1 LFGRSA
7 RATGLANERPAKL
20 QASQWRHLLNSSHI
34 QTKLES
40 GTWMATLTAGNRTLD
55 EILDEL
61 YLTILSRFPTAVEKE
76 SIMEYLF
83 LNVADTTPPASSA
96 ANRPVSPSANRP
108 VRGTLPQMSAAQ
120 RRDNAIDIAWA
131 LINSTEF
138 LFRH

>member
-1 LFGRSA
+1 MFGRSA
-7 RATGLANERPAKL
+7 RATGLVNERPTKL
-20 QASQWRHLLNSSHI
+20 LPPQWRQLLNSSQI

-40 GTWMATLTAGNRTLD
+40 GTWMTKLVAGDRTLD

-61 YLTILSRFPTAVEKE
+61 YLTVLSRYPTAVEKE
-76 SIMEYLF
+76 SIMEYLL
-83 LNVADTTPPASSA
+83 LNVADTTPSA
-96 ANRPVSPSANRP
+96 GSRP
-108 VRGTLPQMSAAQ
+108 VRGSLPKMSAAQ